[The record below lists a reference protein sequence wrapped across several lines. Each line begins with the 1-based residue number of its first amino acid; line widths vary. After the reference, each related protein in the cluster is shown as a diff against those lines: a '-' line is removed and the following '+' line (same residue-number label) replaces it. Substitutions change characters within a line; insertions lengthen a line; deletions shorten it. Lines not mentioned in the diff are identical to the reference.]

1 MVRGP
6 RTLPPHCSAIL
17 KVLPI
22 FISLKIARTR
32 SSLRRRTKGKRWPAP
47 FLLKAQLGVEHITFV
62 RIPLART
69 CSHNHIQLQGKLGN
83 VPSESSYYYRIRKK
97 RKWGRKGEQQ
107 RQTGRSK
114 EQPLPYFLCVAG
126 TVLGTG
132 DRNE

>member
-32 SSLRRRTKGKRWPAP
+32 SSLRRRKKGKRWPAP

-69 CSHNHIQLQGKLGN
+69 CSHDHIQLQGKLGN

-97 RKWGRKGEQQ
+97 RKWGEKRRTTATNGEEQ
-107 RQTGRSK
+107 RATSSILPMYGRH
-114 EQPLPYFLCVAG
+114 CAG
-126 TVLGTG
+126 YWG
-132 DRNE
+132 